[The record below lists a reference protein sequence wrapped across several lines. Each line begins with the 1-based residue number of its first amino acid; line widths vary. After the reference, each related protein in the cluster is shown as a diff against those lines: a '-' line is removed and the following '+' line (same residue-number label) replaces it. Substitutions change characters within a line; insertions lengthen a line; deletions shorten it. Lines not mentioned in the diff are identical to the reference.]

1 MEPVFN
7 APRWTIRA
15 CYTSGRLCHQSRKHA
30 STSEPLPTPKAELDL
45 QVRGTKLRVISGLEL
60 EAPGKGS
67 GPLSFGLTSG
77 VGQYRKRD

>member
-1 MEPVFN
+1 MEPVLN

-15 CYTSGRLCHQSRKHA
+15 CYTGQLCHQSA